1 MSGTIT
7 MESSKTAWI
16 GSLEWSYSGGSV
28 TVTMYTGKTDG
39 YPSSAPSGANFNA
52 TITVD
57 GTSRKFS
64 YQQQDLDMY
73 VGSVTAPVSGSTVTI
88 SGRVDAPYG
97 VSMYGYPLTGSQTV
111 TLKTEPTVSASE
123 ITLGASTVQMG
134 DKLLISIDRDDPGCK
149 HDLVCWIADNNEFLF
164 AEDVDSSY
172 AWTVPDLTDQCPNGL
187 TLPCVV
193 VCITKYKGSYIG
205 YNIAEVTLTVPDATV
220 PALSGGELTL
230 GTESTVLCK
239 RNSAHFDVDLELEFK
254 DTTVS
259 IASGK
264 LDSQSWTPG
273 YDLAR
278 QIPNLTYGTGTL
290 KCTTRNGTAVVGT
303 ETVTVRITVPE
314 NDITRPRFQEDGFIL
329 SPVAEGLD
337 PVFASVYIRGK
348 TGLSAAFSAVS
359 DYSTIRDYELTV
371 GNQTVSGNP
380 AVVPVLVSDG
390 TVKVTGRVTDA
401 RGFSA
406 TVSTTVQVIPYRNP
420 KIVPA
425 SGYDTVICERA
436 KENGELSSD
445 GTWLGI
451 RAGISCS
458 SIILDGQE
466 RNLRALWARMRSS
479 GADWGGAFP
488 LIAPDEAQTEVSLLI
503 PNAVDNLQTSYEVQL
518 IAMDFLGGEHILT
531 FQIMTEAVSFVLY
544 DGPDGAGFGKYPEAP
559 HVVDIASHMTLLV
572 RGKLVVAGSDW
583 TDLGVADGVTESGY
597 EHIGRAGPGCFYRV
611 SNGNH
616 VYVAFNCAFSYN
628 GSRVVINET
637 PIPAGYRS
645 DRNVFGYCFV
655 SDGVGDRYL
664 AMVGTD
670 ASGSVYVEWVQR
682 LTESSATGPIDMV
695 LVDGYLDYWI

>member
-7 MESSKTAWI
+7 MESSKTAWT
-16 GSLEWSYSGGSV
+16 GRLVWEYSGSSV

-39 YPSSAPSGANFNA
+39 YPSSATSGAKFSA
-52 TITVD
+52 TITVG
-57 GTSRKFS
+57 GTTRSFS
-64 YQQQDLDMY
+64 YQQQEIDMY
-73 VGSVTAPVSGSTVTI
+73 VGSVTASVSGSTVTI

-111 TLKTEPTVSASE
+111 TLKTEPAVSASE

-134 DKLLISIDRDDPGCK
+134 DKLLISIDRDDPNCK
-149 HDLVCWIADNNEFLF
+149 HMLAYGFDEENGFTM

-172 AWTVPDLTDQCPNGL
+172 TWTVPDVVDKCPNGL
-187 TLPCVV
+187 NILCYV
-193 VCITKYKGSYIG
+193 VCYTVYKGSYIG
-205 YNIAEVTLTVPDATV
+205 STSAEVTLTVPDATV
-220 PALSGGELTL
+220 PAISGGEVTL
-230 GTESTVLCK
+230 GTESTILCK
-239 RNSAHFDVDLELEFK
+239 RNSTHFDVDLELEFK

-264 LDSQSWTPG
+264 LDSQSWTPD

-290 KCTTRNGTAVVGT
+290 KCITRNGTAVVGT
-303 ETVTVRITVPE
+303 ETVTVRVNVPE
-314 NDITRPRFQEDGFIL
+314 NDITRPRFQEDGFVL

-348 TGLSAAFSAVS
+348 TGLSAAFSTVS

-425 SGYDTVICERA
+425 SGYDTVVCERA

-445 GTWLGI
+445 GTWLAI

-458 SIILDGQE
+458 SIVLDGQE

-479 GADWGGAFP
+479 GADWGGELP

-518 IAMDFLGGEHILT
+518 IAMDFLGGVHILT

-559 HVVDIASHMTLLV
+559 HVVDIASHMTLIV
-572 RGKLVVAGSDW
+572 RGKTEV
-583 TDLGVADGVTESGY
+583 LGETWQELGLASGVTETSFPFGHTPESGC
-597 EHIGRAGPGCFYRV
+597 HFKV
-611 SNGNH
+611 SGGNH
-616 VYVAFNCAFSYN
+616 VYVAFNCGFEYT
-628 GSRVVINET
+628 GT
-637 PIPAGYRS
+637 PIMINLERIPEKYRPKKEVGS
-645 DRNVFGYCFV
+645 LCMADEFGIAQIAATPNGEIWV
-655 SDGVGDRYL
+655 NWILD
-664 AMVGTD
+664 TK
-670 ASGSVYVEWVQR
+670 SGSGSMTVRV
-682 LTESSATGPIDMV
+682 I
-695 LVDGYLDYWI
+695 DGYFDYWI